1 MGTVEMLS
9 PDLAELIHEP
19 TSVHRVGQHYCL
31 TNEGEGELNRAGLAI
46 GLCMH
51 LVHLTI
57 WILFLFYFFRIPFRS
72 ADRSDHRRGSGCG

>member
-1 MGTVEMLS
+1 MGTVEMLN

-31 TNEGEGELNRAGLAI
+31 TNEGKGELNRAGLAI
-46 GLCMH
+46 GLC
-51 LVHLTI
+51 I
-57 WILFLFYFFRIPFRS
+57 WSFSPHGFYFYFIFFRIPFRS